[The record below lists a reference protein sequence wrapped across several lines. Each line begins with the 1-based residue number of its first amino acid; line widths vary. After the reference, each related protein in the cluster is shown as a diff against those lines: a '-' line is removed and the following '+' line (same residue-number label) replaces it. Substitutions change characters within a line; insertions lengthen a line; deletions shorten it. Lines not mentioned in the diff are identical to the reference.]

1 MNSRKYMIQGV
12 VKKNVLYISGILS
25 CRDTQ
30 FLANSP
36 SLTLVVSSWSQEK
49 NSKKLNVH
57 IFWNT
62 LYMQKNILDD
72 LFSCSISKRVV
83 DFLLKDKVN

>member
-1 MNSRKYMIQGV
+1 MIQGV
-12 VKKNVLYISGILS
+12 VKKKMCCISQGYSAVGILS
-25 CRDTQ
+25 FWQIRRR
-30 FLANSP
+30 SHWW
-36 SLTLVVSSWSQEK
+36 SLLGRKKKIE
-49 NSKKLNVH
+49 KKLNVH

-72 LFSCSISKRVV
+72 LFSCSISKRV

>member
-1 MNSRKYMIQGV
+1 MIQGV

-49 NSKKLNVH
+49 NSKK
-57 IFWNT
+57 IECT
-62 LYMQKNILDD
+62 Y
-72 LFSCSISKRVV
+72 
-83 DFLLKDKVN
+83 FLEHFVYAKKTSWMTYFPVQFPKE